1 MRPAVYRLLL
11 RIGLWAQLAHV
22 VGLVALILALRR
34 ALAFADDAI
43 KGDIGPVTEAL
54 ASFLPVVRITGPV
67 GLVGFVLVLVAVMKG
82 GQRGSLIYRW
92 GLGISL
98 FYAVTPFLLLI
109 LARTAVFP
117 VGLLPGLVG
126 IVHFIS
132 HRHEYIAKQQP
143 PSLAAE
149 RTAPAEGA

>member
-1 MRPAVYRLLL
+1 MSPAVYRLLL

-22 VGLVALILALRR
+22 VGLVAVFMAFRR
-34 ALAFADDAI
+34 ALALADVAI
-43 KGDIGPVTEAL
+43 KGDIGLVTEAL
-54 ASFLPVVRITGPV
+54 ASFIPVIRITGPV

-82 GQRGSLIYRW
+82 GQRGPSTYRW

-98 FYAVTPFLLLI
+98 FYAVTPLLLMM

-132 HRHEYIAKQQP
+132 HRREYTAKQHP
-143 PSLAAE
+143 PSLATE